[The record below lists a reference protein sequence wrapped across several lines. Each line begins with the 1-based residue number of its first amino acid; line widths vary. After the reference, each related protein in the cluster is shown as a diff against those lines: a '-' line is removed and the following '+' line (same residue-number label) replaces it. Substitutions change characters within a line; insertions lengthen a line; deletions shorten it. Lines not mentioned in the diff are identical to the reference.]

1 MTELLTAAQM
11 RSLEAAAIACG
22 AVTGLELM
30 ERAGRGVVAAVFE
43 QWPALRAGSFRAV
56 VLCGPGNNGGD
67 GFVVAR
73 LLKQAGGQVTVLPQ
87 GRDALLQADVT
98 PPLPPGDAWINAGR
112 WRDMGG
118 RSCPYTADQVAAALI
133 EPGTTL
139 VIDALLGIG
148 QNRLADAM
156 LRPFWCG
163 WDRMASIRPDN
174 TIHCIS
180 VDVPTGYDSDTGALL
195 ADTPFKPDLTVTF
208 HAEKP
213 LHRFLKQ
220 RGYKVVV
227 KDIGLSSSFK
237 ISPPEA

>member
-1 MTELLTAAQM
+1 MTELLATAQM
-11 RSLEAAAIACG
+11 RSLEAAAIASG

-30 ERAGRGVVAAVFE
+30 ERAGRGVVAAAFAE
-43 QWPALRAGSFRAV
+43 WPELRTGSFRAL

-73 LLKQAGGQVTVLPQ
+73 RLKQAGGQVTVLPQ

-98 PPLPPGDAWINAGR
+98 PRLPPGDAWANAGR

-118 RSCPYTADQVAAALI
+118 RSCPYTAKQVGAALI
-133 EPGTTL
+133 APGTTL

-148 QNRLADAM
+148 QNRPADAI
-156 LRPFWCG
+156 LKPFRCG
-163 WDRMASIRPDN
+163 WDQMARIRPDN
-174 TIHCIS
+174 TIHCLS
-180 VDVPTGYDSDTGALL
+180 VDVPTGYDSDTGAVL
-195 ADTPFKPDLTVTF
+195 ADSPFAPDLTVTF

-213 LHRFLKQ
+213 LHAFLKQ

-227 KDIGLSSSFK
+227 KDIGLSSSFQ